1 MAGGAEPDSV
11 LLLFLF
17 LWSVC
22 FYLTDGQLFGFGGMM
37 GGRGLYSLTGGFRGG
52 SYWMFVTAEGGASVQ
67 PPISRLP
74 EKIINK

>member
-1 MAGGAEPDSV
+1 M
-11 LLLFLF
+11 FCYTCFCF

-22 FYLTDGQLFGFGGMM
+22 WLLPDGRFRRAEKFNLAGFVQ
-37 GGRGLYSLTGGFRGG
+37 SLTGRERGG
-52 SYWMFVTAEGGASVQ
+52 AFCLSLVAAEGGANVQ